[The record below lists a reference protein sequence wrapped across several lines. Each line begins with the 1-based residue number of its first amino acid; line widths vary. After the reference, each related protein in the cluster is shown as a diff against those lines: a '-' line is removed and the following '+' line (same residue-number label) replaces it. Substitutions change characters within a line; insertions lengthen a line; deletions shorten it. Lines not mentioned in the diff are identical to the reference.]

1 VPNVTGSL
9 KLTTSFQQAASG
21 LPGNQTASLSVQQSP
36 ACNFSTSGTAA
47 DQCDLKHTK
56 TYSFVASTAQTIDL
70 TALTDVFGNAVS
82 FVKVRSITFI
92 FQGTTDGASLTL
104 GNAASNAWTGF
115 LNAAGTLTIYPSSA
129 SNSGIF
135 ALTAPNTGGMPVSG
149 TSKSLKMAPSAH
161 NFNVDIEIAGTSA

>member
-92 FQGTTDGASLTL
+92 FQGTT
-104 GNAASNAWTGF
+104 
-115 LNAAGTLTIYPSSA
+115 PR
-129 SNSGIF
+129 
-135 ALTAPNTGGMPVSG
+135 
-149 TSKSLKMAPSAH
+149 
-161 NFNVDIEIAGTSA
+161 